1 MLTDIEIA
9 NQAKP
14 FKISRIAARRSGGL
28 IRCLI
33 GAFLR
38 GQLRRPW
45 VLPSPYRVMIVMI
58 FFEELAVM
66 IPFFFIF
73 MLFVLPQIRFCL
85 CKAQSFQRN
94 APFISTEQARNLT
107 EHFVT

>member
-1 MLTDIEIA
+1 
-9 NQAKP
+9 
-14 FKISRIAARRSGGL
+14 
-28 IRCLI
+28 
-33 GAFLR
+33 
-38 GQLRRPW
+38 
-45 VLPSPYRVMIVMI
+45 MI

-94 APFISTEQARNLT
+94 APLISTEQARNLT